1 MKQTQLRNQTNSIRS
16 ICIVFLFFFFVL
28 PHFAQTKSKEKD
40 FQDIVPF
47 AQANVEVKTE
57 PVPAP
62 VDPKKVEAERRV
74 DQRKGTWSFQ
84 WGYNRDYYTQS
95 DITFKGPGYN
105 FTLKD
110 VVAKDKPEKLDPS
123 VYLNPSL
130 WEIPQ
135 YNFRLTYYFADKF
148 FVAFGQDH
156 MKYVMSRGQ
165 AANINGY
172 IDPLAIQRAHLGT
185 ASDMAVYLYLF
196 PDAYKRLEGYHNGET
211 INVTPD
217 FLKFEHTDGLNFLYL
232 DVGMVQP
239 LWVSSNGENAFS
251 FVSSVGGGPIIAR
264 SDVRLFGEGKNN
276 HFHASGYGVSGYV
289 AGRTDLYKSFFFE
302 FGAKGGYID
311 LPNIFT
317 TGRSKDRA
325 SQNFGF
331 LEIMVFGG
339 VNF

>member
-1 MKQTQLRNQTNSIRS
+1 MIYAQLRNQTISIRP
-16 ICIVFLFFFFVL
+16 ILGVFLFCFLVF
-28 PHFAQTKSKEKD
+28 PNFAETKSKDKD
-40 FQDIVPF
+40 LQDIVPF
-47 AQANVEVKTE
+47 AQANLETKID
-57 PVPAP
+57 PVPAN
-62 VDPKKVEAERRV
+62 VDPKKIEAERRV
-74 DQRKGTWSFQ
+74 DQRKGNWSFQ

-110 VVAKDKPEKLDPS
+110 VVAKDKPEKFDTS

-135 YNFRLTYYFADKF
+135 YNFRLTYYFADRF

-165 AANINGY
+165 ASNITGY

-185 ASDMAVYLYLF
+185 ASDMAVYLFLF
-196 PDAYKRLEGYHNGET
+196 PDAYKRLEGYHGGEP
-211 INVTPD
+211 ISVTPD

-232 DVGMVQP
+232 DVGTIQP
-239 LWVSSNGENAFS
+239 LWVSSNGENALS

-276 HFHASGYGVSGYV
+276 HFHTSGYGVSGYV
-289 AGRTDLYKSFFFE
+289 AGRADLYKYFFFE

-331 LEIMVFGG
+331 LEIIVFGG

>member
-1 MKQTQLRNQTNSIRS
+1 MKHIELRNQTISIRS
-16 ICIVFLFFFFVL
+16 ILCVFLFCFFAL
-28 PHFAQTKSKEKD
+28 PSFAETKSKDKD
-40 FQDIVPF
+40 LQDIVPF
-47 AQANVEVKTE
+47 AQANVETKTE

-148 FVAFGQDH
+148 FIAFGQDH

-165 AANINGY
+165 ASNINGY

-196 PDAYKRLEGYHNGET
+196 PDAYKRLEGYHDGET
-211 INVTPD
+211 ISVTPD
-217 FLKFEHTDGLNFLYL
+217 FLKFEHTDGLNFLYM
-232 DVGMVQP
+232 DVGTIQP
-239 LWVSSNGENAFS
+239 LWVSTNGEHAFS

-331 LEIMVFGG
+331 LEIIVFGG